1 MARTPYKLHKAEANQ
16 FFTYPPIGQPAHKG
30 QLERFLKNFEEF
42 LTRHEGRFGKPT
54 RIYDDNSN
62 EFVNVKYL
70 IAFVKMAAKEEV
82 ADMRD
87 GEDPD
92 AA

>member
-1 MARTPYKLHKAEANQ
+1 MARIPYNLRKVEANQ
-16 FFTYPPIGQPAHKG
+16 FLDHPPLGQPARKG
-30 QLERFLKNFEEF
+30 QLERFLKSFEDF
-42 LTRHEGRFGKPT
+42 LTRHEGHFGKPT

-70 IAFVKMAAKEEV
+70 VAFVKMAAEEKV

-87 GEDPD
+87 GENPD